1 MANLNSHDDY
11 SLSRVPLEGKQA
23 VWKVMVVRLGGLS
36 CLPILMMGAALGYG
50 LTFWQ
55 GFWAIFFGSVILQVV
70 GWAIGTAAAKE
81 GLGTS
86 LLSRW
91 MGFGNIGSSLISLVI
106 AITCFGW
113 FGIQN
118 SVFAEGLLK
127 ATGILSFPVWSI
139 ITGIGVTLIVLFG
152 FKYLSITA
160 NIALPLFV
168 IGVFYAFV
176 KMIAGNSLSAL
187 IASPAP
193 GAALPMTTAITVVAG
208 SYMLGAVLTPD
219 VSRFVKTGK
228 DVFWMVLVSTFVG
241 ELGFGLIGLLMAHAV
256 KSADVTSIM
265 LSLSGVLGVSLV
277 IFSTVKI
284 NDINLYS
291 ASLGITNLF
300 DSLFNLKLNRA
311 TVTIFVGVFGTILSI
326 VGILNHFISFLT
338 LLGVII
344 PPIGGIMVTD
354 YFILKRSRKIL
365 DDSRTKGTLPEKV
378 EVWNP
383 ITLVS
388 WLGGSA
394 FGYFSTGF
402 GVPSVNSLVTSMVLY
417 YIVTKIYS
425 AVSGKADVECI
436 TPKGL

>member
-1 MANLNSHDDY
+1 MANLNAHDDY
-11 SLSRVPLEGKQA
+11 SLSRVPPEGKQA

-55 GFWAIFFGSVILQVV
+55 GFWAIFLGSVILQVV

-91 MGFGNIGSSLISLVI
+91 MGFGNIGSSLIGLVI

-127 ATGILSFPVWSI
+127 ATGVLSFPVWSI

-168 IGVFYAFV
+168 IGVLYALV
-176 KMIAGNSLSAL
+176 KMLAGHSLPAL

-208 SYMLGAVLTPD
+208 SYMLGAVVTPD

-291 ASLGITNLF
+291 ASLGITNFF
-300 DSLFNLKLNRA
+300 DSLFHLKLNRA
-311 TVTIFVGVFGTILSI
+311 SVTIFVGVFGTILSI
-326 VGILNHFISFLT
+326 AGILNHFIGFLT
-338 LLGVII
+338 FLGVLI

-354 YFILKRSRKIL
+354 YFILKRNRRIL
-365 DDSRTKGTLPEKV
+365 NDSSAKGTLPEKV

-383 ITLVS
+383 IALVS

-394 FGYFSTGF
+394 FGYFFTGF
-402 GVPSVNSLVTSMVLY
+402 GVPSVNSLVVSIAVY
-417 YIVTKIYS
+417 YIFTKIYS
-425 AVSGKADVECI
+425 AVSGKADA
-436 TPKGL
+436 GLTA

>member
-1 MANLNSHDDY
+1 MANLKDHDDY
-11 SLSRVPLEGKQA
+11 SLLPIPPEGKQA
-23 VWKVMVVRLGGLS
+23 LWRVMVVRLGGLA
-36 CLPILMMGAALGYG
+36 CLPILMVGSALGFG

-91 MGFGNIGSSLISLVI
+91 MGFGNIGSSLIGLVI
-106 AITCFGW
+106 AITSFGW

-118 SVFAEGLLK
+118 SIFAEGLLK

-152 FKYLSITA
+152 FKYLSLTA
-160 NIALPLFV
+160 NLAFPLFV

-176 KMIAGNSLSAL
+176 KMLAGHNLSTL

-193 GAALPMTTAITVVAG
+193 GAALTMTTAITMVAG
-208 SYMLGAVLTPD
+208 SYMLGAVVTPD
-219 VSRFVKTGK
+219 LSRFVKTGK

-241 ELGFGLIGLLMAHAV
+241 ELGFGLIGLLLAHAV
-256 KSADVTSIM
+256 KSADVTTIM

-291 ASLGITNLF
+291 ASLGITNFF
-300 DSLFNLKLNRA
+300 DSLFHVKINRA
-311 TVTIFVGVFGTILSI
+311 VVTIFIGVIGTILSI
-326 VGILNHFISFLT
+326 LGILNNFINFLT
-338 LLGVII
+338 FLGVMI
-344 PPIGGIMVTD
+344 PPVGGIMITD

-365 DDSRTKGTLPEKV
+365 DNSRVIGVLPEKV

-383 ITLVS
+383 IALVS
-388 WLGGSA
+388 WLGGTA
-394 FGYFSTGF
+394 FGYFVTGF
-402 GVPSVNSLVTSMVLY
+402 GVPSVNSLVVSMVLY
-417 YIVTKIYS
+417 YVFIKIYS
-425 AVSGKADVECI
+425 AIVRTNKEADDELIVS
-436 TPKGL
+436 